1 MVAFERKIHSGTSIT
16 IITYL
21 SIYIDVFMRIQEEKR
36 LLTRDVIQSVG
47 DGQFSRVE
55 VAFSLLIGQG
65 KPEDTTL
72 TSLGIYLHSK

>member
-1 MVAFERKIHSGTSIT
+1 
-16 IITYL
+16 
-21 SIYIDVFMRIQEEKR
+21 MRIQEEKR